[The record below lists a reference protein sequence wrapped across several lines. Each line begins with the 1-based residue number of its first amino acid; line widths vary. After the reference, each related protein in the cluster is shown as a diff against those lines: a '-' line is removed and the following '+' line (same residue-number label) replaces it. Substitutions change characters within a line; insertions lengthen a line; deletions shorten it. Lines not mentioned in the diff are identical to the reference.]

1 MTTYIGIDWSEEK
14 HDVVFLNEPGAILGQ
29 LTMSHSPEGLRNL
42 EKTREY
48 LGISRDE
55 CLVAIETAHNLIIDF
70 LWDQGY
76 PQVYV
81 IPPSVIKSC
90 RGRYGN
96 SGARDDQGDGR
107 LIADTLRTDRLR
119 LQPWQPDSLL
129 TRQMKAKVS
138 LIHCLTRQKVRQSNR
153 LRAIVLRYYPAALQV
168 FSGLEVQITLHF
180 LQAYPTPHAAAGL
193 SWLQFEAFALE
204 HGYPQPK
211 RLPGCFAKL
220 QHPQPEATPETVRV
234 YQEEAPLLAQ
244 MLGQTL
250 QARAQSLREL
260 TALFEQHPDHFI
272 FASLP
277 GAGEFLAPALLAKFG
292 DDRQRFPTAAGL
304 QALAGTCP
312 VTDKSGKRKT
322 IKFRVACDRQFRHF
336 VRQWAYSSLAK
347 SVWANAY
354 WQQVRPGSHSDNH
367 AYRCLGN
374 RWLAIA
380 WHLWQ
385 TRQAYD
391 ETYHLQQRALRSKPR
406 A

>member
-1 MTTYIGIDWSEEK
+1 MAVYVGIDWSEEK
-14 HDVVFLNEPGAILGQ
+14 HDVVYLNEQGAILGQ
-29 LTMSHSPEGLRNL
+29 LTMSHSPEGMRNL

-48 LGISRDE
+48 LGVSRDE
-55 CLVAIETAHNLIIDF
+55 CLVGVETAHNLIIDF

-81 IPPSVIKSC
+81 IAPSVIKSC

-96 SGARDDQGDGR
+96 SGARDDQSDGR

-138 LIHCLTRQKVRQSNR
+138 LIHYLTRQKVRHTNR
-153 LRAIVLRYYPAALQV
+153 LRAILLRYYPVALQV
-168 FSGLEVQITLHF
+168 FSGLEAQITLRF
-180 LQAYPTPHAAAGL
+180 LQAYPTPQAATGL

-204 HGYPQPK
+204 HGYRQPK
-211 RLPGCFAKL
+211 RLPACFARL
-220 QHPQPEATPETVRV
+220 QHPHPEASPETVRV
-234 YQEEAPLLAQ
+234 YQAEVPLLAR
-244 MLGQTL
+244 MLLQTH
-250 QARAQSLREL
+250 QARRQSLKEL
-260 TALFEQHPDHFI
+260 TALFEQHPDQFV

-277 GAGEFLAPALLAKFG
+277 GAGEFLAPALLTKFG
-292 DDRQRFPTAAGL
+292 DHRQRFPSAAGL

-312 VTDKSGKRKT
+312 ITDKSGKHKA
-322 IKFRVACDRQFRHF
+322 IKFRVACDQQFRHF
-336 VRQWAYSSLAK
+336 VRQWAYHSLAK

-354 WQQVRPGSHSDNH
+354 WQQVRPRCHCDSH

-391 ETYHLQQRALRSKPR
+391 ETYHLQQRALRSKPCF
-406 A
+406 